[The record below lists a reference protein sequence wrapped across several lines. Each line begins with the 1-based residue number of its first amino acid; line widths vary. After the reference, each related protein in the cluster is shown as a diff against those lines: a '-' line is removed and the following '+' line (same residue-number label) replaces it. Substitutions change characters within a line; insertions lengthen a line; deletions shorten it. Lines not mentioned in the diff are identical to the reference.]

1 MVDAYKRTLDSVVL
15 WGPTKFAPIFE
26 YVCDMAEK
34 ENVHQA
40 NQKYFICLIITD
52 GQIMDL
58 EETID

>member
-1 MVDAYKRTLDSVVL
+1 
-15 WGPTKFAPIFE
+15 
-26 YVCDMAEK
+26 MAEK
-34 ENVHQA
+34 ENVDQG